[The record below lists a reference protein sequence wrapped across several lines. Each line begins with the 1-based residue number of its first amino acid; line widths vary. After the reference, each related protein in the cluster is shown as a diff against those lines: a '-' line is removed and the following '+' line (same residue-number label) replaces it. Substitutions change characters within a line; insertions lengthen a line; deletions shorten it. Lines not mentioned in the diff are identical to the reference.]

1 MPKALSTQPT
11 QDAALITSFSK
22 QLIQWHKKHGRH
34 GMPWQSITD
43 PYAVWVSEIMLQQ
56 TQVATVLERYPKMMK
71 RFPSVAHLARADI
84 DEVLAEWSGLGY
96 YSRARNLHACAKQVV
111 TQHQGQFPSDPL
123 ELESLSGIGRSTAG
137 AIAAFAFQARV
148 PILDANVKRVLAR
161 LFGIRGALQEKK
173 VTDSLWQLATELL
186 PQTPKNMPVY
196 TQALMDFGA
205 TWCTAK
211 QPVCL
216 SQKTH
221 CPFERSCQAKAL
233 NQVLA
238 IPKKGIK
245 KKSPQFACAVGILT
259 HGNTVLL
266 QKRPDK
272 AIWGGLWSLPE
283 SPWQA
288 QTAMDTSSK
297 VQADLLTGEQLF
309 DLILPNPFS
318 KKPLALFGQS
328 LRIGAHLK
336 HVFSHRVL
344 QIQAYEMALDG
355 AAKKELERIIE
366 SNEAQFIWAELDAL
380 EQYGLPQPIRL
391 LLEGW
396 SRARGG
402 AESDQ
407 SANVAPSALKSSS

>member
-1 MPKALSTQPT
+1 MPKALSTRPT
-11 QDAALITSFSK
+11 QDAALITCFSK

-56 TQVATVLERYPKMMK
+56 TQVATVLDRYPKMMK

-123 ELESLSGIGRSTAG
+123 ALESLSGIGRSTAG
-137 AIAAFAFQARV
+137 AIAAFAFQVRT

-161 LFGIRGALQEKK
+161 LFGIRGVLQEKK

-216 SQKTH
+216 TQKTH
-221 CPFERSCQAKAL
+221 CPFEHSCQAKAL
-233 NQVLA
+233 DQVLA

-344 QIQAYEMALDG
+344 QIQAYEMTLNAK
-355 AAKKELERIIE
+355 AKKELDGSIQLGQIPY
-366 SNEAQFIWAELDAL
+366 IWAELGRL

-391 LLEGW
+391 LLERW
-396 SRARGG
+396 NQAHDG
-402 AESDQ
+402 AELDRC
-407 SANVAPSALKSSS
+407 ANAVPIV

>member
-1 MPKALSTQPT
+1 
-11 QDAALITSFSK
+11 
-22 QLIQWHKKHGRH
+22 
-34 GMPWQSITD
+34 MPWQSITD

-71 RFPSVAHLARADI
+71 RFPSVVHLARADI

-111 TQHQGQFPSDPL
+111 TQYQGQFPPDPL
-123 ELESLSGIGRSTAG
+123 SLESLSGIGRSTAG
-137 AIAAFAFQARV
+137 AIAAFAFQVRT

-161 LFGIRGALQEKK
+161 LFGVRGALQEKK
-173 VTDSLWQLATELL
+173 VTDSLWQLAAELL
-186 PQTPKNMPVY
+186 PRSPKNMPVY

-216 SQKTH
+216 TQKTQ
-221 CPFERSCQAKAL
+221 CPFESSCQAKAL
-233 NQVLA
+233 DQVLA

-245 KKSPQFACAVGILT
+245 KKSPQFTCAVGILT
-259 HGNTVLL
+259 HGNAVLL
-266 QKRPDK
+266 QKRPAK

-288 QTAMDTSSK
+288 KMEEERTTTQPDP
-297 VQADLLTGEQLF
+297 LTTEQLLE
-309 DLILPNPFS
+309 LILPNPFS
-318 KKPLALFGQS
+318 KKPSALFEQS
-328 LRIGAHLK
+328 VAMGTRVK
-336 HVFSHRVL
+336 HIFSHRVL
-344 QIQAYEMALDG
+344 QIQTYEIVLNSK
-355 AAKKELERIIE
+355 AKKELDGCIRSDET
-366 SNEAQFIWAELDAL
+366 QFIWAELGAL
-380 EQYGLPQPIRL
+380 EQYGLAQPIRL
-391 LLEGW
+391 LLESW

-407 SANVAPSALKSSS
+407 SANAAPIALKSSS

>member
-1 MPKALSTQPT
+1 
-11 QDAALITSFSK
+11 
-22 QLIQWHKKHGRH
+22 
-34 GMPWQSITD
+34 MPWQSITD

-111 TQHQGQFPSDPL
+111 TRYQGQFPTDPL
-123 ELESLSGIGRSTAG
+123 ALESLSGIGRSTAG
-137 AIAAFAFQARV
+137 AIAAFAFQVRT

-161 LFGIRGALQEKK
+161 LFGISGALQEKK

-186 PQTPKNMPVY
+186 PKSPRNMPVY

-216 SQKTH
+216 TQKTQ

-233 NQVLA
+233 DQVLA
-238 IPKKGIK
+238 IPKKLAK
-245 KKSPQFACAVGILT
+245 KKSPQFTCVVGILT
-259 HGNTVLL
+259 HGNKVLL
-266 QKRPDK
+266 QKRPAK

-288 QTAMDTSSK
+288 QKAMDAKFKAEVEPLTS
-297 VQADLLTGEQLF
+297 EQLF
-309 DLILPNPFS
+309 RSILPNQFS
-318 KKPLALFGQS
+318 KKTPALFGG
-328 LRIGAHLK
+328 LVTTGTGIK
-336 HVFSHRVL
+336 HIFSHRVL
-344 QIQAYEMALDG
+344 QIQAYELALN
-355 AAKKELERIIE
+355 AKAKKELDASIQLEEIHY
-366 SNEAQFIWAELDAL
+366 IWAELGTL
-380 EQYGLPQPIRL
+380 EQYGLAQPIRL

-396 SRARGG
+396 NRARGG
-402 AESDQ
+402 AELDQ
-407 SANVAPSALKSSS
+407 SANAPPIALKNSS

>member
-1 MPKALSTQPT
+1 MPKALSAQPKRE
-11 QDAALITSFSK
+11 AALIASFSRH
-22 QLIQWHKKHGRH
+22 LIQWHKKHGRH

-71 RFPSVAHLARADI
+71 RFPSVVHLARADI

-111 TQHQGQFPSDPL
+111 TQYQGQFPPDPL
-123 ELESLSGIGRSTAG
+123 ALESLSGIGRSTAG
-137 AIAAFAFQARV
+137 AIAAFAFQVRT

-173 VTDSLWQLATELL
+173 VTDSLWQLAAELL
-186 PQTPKNMPVY
+186 PRSPKNMPVY

-216 SQKTH
+216 TQKTQ
-221 CPFERSCQAKAL
+221 CPFESSCQAKAL
-233 NQVLA
+233 DQVLA

-245 KKSPQFACAVGILT
+245 KKSPQFTCAVGILT
-259 HGNTVLL
+259 HGNAVLL

-288 QTAMDTSSK
+288 KMEEERTTTQPDP
-297 VQADLLTGEQLF
+297 LTTEQLLK
-309 DLILPNPFS
+309 LILPNPFS
-318 KKPLALFGQS
+318 KKPSALFEQS
-328 LRIGAHLK
+328 VAMGTRVK
-336 HVFSHRVL
+336 HIFSHRVL
-344 QIQAYEMALDG
+344 QIQTYEIALNSK
-355 AAKKELERIIE
+355 AKKELDGCIR
-366 SNEAQFIWAELDAL
+366 SDGTQFIWAELGAL
-380 EQYGLPQPIRL
+380 EQYGLAQPIRL
-391 LLEGW
+391 LLESW
-396 SRARGG
+396 SRARGA

-407 SANVAPSALKSSS
+407 SANAAPIALKSSS

>member
-11 QDAALITSFSK
+11 YDAALIASFSK

-34 GMPWQSITD
+34 GLPWQSITD

-96 YSRARNLHACAKQVV
+96 YSRARNLYACAKQVV
-111 TQHQGQFPSDPL
+111 TQYQGHFPSDPL
-123 ELESLSGIGRSTAG
+123 ALEGLSGIGRSTAG
-137 AIAAFAFQARV
+137 AIAAFAFQVRT

-186 PQTPKNMPVY
+186 PRSPQHMPVY

-216 SQKTH
+216 TQKAP
-221 CPFERSCQAKAL
+221 CPFEGSCQAKAL
-233 NQVLA
+233 DQVLA
-238 IPKKGIK
+238 IPKKLPK
-245 KKSPQFACAVGILT
+245 KKSPQFTCTVGILT

-266 QKRPDK
+266 QKRPAK

-283 SPWQA
+283 SLWQA
-288 QTAMDTSSK
+288 QTAMDASSK
-297 VQADLLTGEQLF
+297 LRAEPLTAEQLF
-309 DLILPNPFS
+309 ELILPNPFS
-318 KKPLALFGQS
+318 KKTPALFGGMVT
-328 LRIGAHLK
+328 LGARIK
-336 HVFSHRVL
+336 HIFSHRVL
-344 QIQAYEMALDG
+344 QIQTYKMTLNG
-355 AAKKELERIIE
+355 KAKKELDRIIE
-366 SNEAQFIWAELDAL
+366 STETQFIWAELDGL

-396 SRARGG
+396 NRARGG
-402 AESDQ
+402 AESNQ
-407 SANVAPSALKSSS
+407 CANVAQIALQSSS

>member
-1 MPKALSTQPT
+1 MPKALSAQPKR
-11 QDAALITSFSK
+11 DAALITSFSR

-71 RFPSVAHLARADI
+71 RFPSVVHLARADI

-111 TQHQGQFPSDPL
+111 TQYQGQFPPDPL
-123 ELESLSGIGRSTAG
+123 ALESLSGIGRSTAG
-137 AIAAFAFQARV
+137 AIAAFAFRV
-148 PILDANVKRVLAR
+148 RTPILDANVKRVLAR

-173 VTDSLWQLATELL
+173 VTDSLWQLAAELL
-186 PQTPKNMPVY
+186 PRSPKNMPVY

-216 SQKTH
+216 TQKTQ
-221 CPFERSCQAKAL
+221 CPFESSCQAKAL
-233 NQVLA
+233 DQVLA
-238 IPKKGIK
+238 IPKKGVK
-245 KKSPQFACAVGILT
+245 KKSPQFTCAVGILT

-266 QKRPDK
+266 QKRPAK

-288 QTAMDTSSK
+288 KMEQEGTTTQSDP
-297 VQADLLTGEQLF
+297 LTTEQLLK
-309 DLILPNPFS
+309 LILPNPFS
-318 KKPLALFGQS
+318 KKPSALFKQS
-328 LRIGAHLK
+328 VTMGSRVK
-336 HVFSHRVL
+336 HIFSHRVL
-344 QIQAYEMALDG
+344 QIQTYEIVLNSK
-355 AAKKELERIIE
+355 AKKELDGCIR
-366 SNEAQFIWAELDAL
+366 SDGTQFIWAELGAL
-380 EQYGLPQPIRL
+380 EQYGLAQPIRL
-391 LLEGW
+391 LLESW
-396 SRARGG
+396 SRARGA

-407 SANVAPSALKSSS
+407 SANAAPIALKSSS

>member
-1 MPKALSTQPT
+1 
-11 QDAALITSFSK
+11 
-22 QLIQWHKKHGRH
+22 
-34 GMPWQSITD
+34 MPWQSITD

-71 RFPSVAHLARADI
+71 RFPSVVHLARADI

-111 TQHQGQFPSDPL
+111 TQYQGQFPPDPQAL
-123 ELESLSGIGRSTAG
+123 EGLSGIGRSTAG
-137 AIAAFAFQARV
+137 AIAAFAFQVRA

-161 LFGIRGALQEKK
+161 LFGIGGALQEKK

-186 PQTPKNMPVY
+186 PRSPKHMPVY

-216 SQKTH
+216 TQKTQ
-221 CPFERSCQAKAL
+221 CPFEGSCQAKAL
-233 NQVLA
+233 DQVLA
-238 IPKKGIK
+238 IPKKEIK
-245 KKSPQFACAVGILT
+245 KKSPQFACAVGVLT

-266 QKRPDK
+266 QKRPAK

-318 KKPLALFGQS
+318 KKPSALFGQS
-328 LRIGAHLK
+328 VRIGTHLK

-355 AAKKELERIIE
+355 TVKKELERIIE

-396 SRARGG
+396 NRARGG

-407 SANVAPSALKSSS
+407 SANVAPIALKSSS

>member
-1 MPKALSTQPT
+1 MPKALSTRPT

-137 AIAAFAFQARV
+137 AIAAFAFQARA

-216 SQKTH
+216 TQKTH

-233 NQVLA
+233 DQVLA

-288 QTAMDTSSK
+288 QTAIDANAK
-297 VQADLLTGEQLF
+297 VQAEPLTREELLR
-309 DLILPNPFS
+309 LILPNLFS
-318 KKPLALFGQS
+318 KKTPALFGG
-328 LRIGAHLK
+328 LVKTGTRIK
-336 HVFSHRVL
+336 HIFSHRIL

-366 SNEAQFIWAELDAL
+366 STEAQFIWAELEAL

-396 SRARGG
+396 NQAHDG
-402 AESDQ
+402 AELDRC
-407 SANVAPSALKSSS
+407 ANAVPIV

>member
-1 MPKALSTQPT
+1 MPKALSPQPT
-11 QDAALITSFSK
+11 HDAALIASFSK

-56 TQVATVLERYPKMMK
+56 TQVATVLDRYPKMMK

-111 TQHQGQFPSDPL
+111 TQYQGQFPPDPQAL
-123 ELESLSGIGRSTAG
+123 EDLSGIGRSTAG
-137 AIAAFAFQARV
+137 AIAAFAFQIRA

-161 LFGIRGALQEKK
+161 LFGIGGALQEKK

-186 PQTPKNMPVY
+186 PRSPKHMPVY

-216 SQKTH
+216 TKKMQ
-221 CPFERSCQAKAL
+221 CPFESACQAKATD
-233 NQVLA
+233 QVLA
-238 IPKKGIK
+238 IPKKLPK
-245 KKSPQFACAVGILT
+245 KKSPHFTSTVGILA
-259 HGNTVLL
+259 HGNAVLL
-266 QKRPDK
+266 QKRPAK

-283 SPWQA
+283 SEWQA
-288 QTAMDTSSK
+288 QTEGRGAHTIR
-297 VQADLLTGEQLF
+297 AELLTSEQLLE
-309 DLILPNPFS
+309 LILPNRFS
-318 KKPLALFGQS
+318 KKPLVLFEQS
-328 LRIGAHLK
+328 VTMGACVK
-336 HVFSHRVL
+336 HIFSHRVL
-344 QIQAYEMALDG
+344 QIQAYEMVLNG
-355 AAKKELERIIE
+355 KAKKELDRNIQ
-366 SNEAQFIWAELDAL
+366 SDEAQFIWAELGAL
-380 EQYGLPQPIRL
+380 EQYGLAQPVRL
-391 LLEGW
+391 LLESW
-396 SRARGG
+396 SRARGA

-407 SANVAPSALKSSS
+407 SGNASLIA

>member
-11 QDAALITSFSK
+11 HDAALIASFSK

-111 TQHQGQFPSDPL
+111 MQYQGQFPSDPQAL
-123 ELESLSGIGRSTAG
+123 EGLSGIGRSTAG
-137 AIAAFAFQARV
+137 AIAAFAFQVRT

-161 LFGIRGALQEKK
+161 LFGISGALQEKK

-186 PQTPKNMPVY
+186 PRTPKNMPVY

-216 SQKTH
+216 TQKAP
-221 CPFERSCQAKAL
+221 CPFEGSCQAKAL
-233 NQVLA
+233 DQVLA

-259 HGNTVLL
+259 HGNAVLL
-266 QKRPDK
+266 QKRPAK

-288 QTAMDTSSK
+288 QTAMDVNPK
-297 VQADLLTGEQLF
+297 VQAEPLTGEQLF
-309 DLILPNPFS
+309 GLILPKLVS
-318 KKPLALFGQS
+318 KKTPALFGG
-328 LRIGAHLK
+328 LVTTGERIK
-336 HVFSHRVL
+336 HIFSHRVL
-344 QIQAYEMALDG
+344 QIQTYEMALN
-355 AAKKELERIIE
+355 AKAKI
-366 SNEAQFIWAELDAL
+366 ELDANIQSEEIHCIWVELGAL
-380 EQYGLPQPIRL
+380 ERYGLPQPIRL

-396 SRARGG
+396 NRVRDG
-402 AESDQ
+402 AE
-407 SANVAPSALKSSS
+407 

>member
-1 MPKALSTQPT
+1 MPKALSTRLT

-96 YSRARNLHACAKQVV
+96 YSRARNLHTCAKQVV

-137 AIAAFAFQARV
+137 AIAAFAFQARA

-216 SQKTH
+216 TQKTQ
-221 CPFERSCQAKAL
+221 CPFEHSCQAKAL
-233 NQVLA
+233 DQVLA

-288 QTAMDTSSK
+288 QTAIDANAK
-297 VQADLLTGEQLF
+297 VQAELLTREELLR
-309 DLILPNPFS
+309 LILPNLFS
-318 KKPLALFGQS
+318 KKTPALFGG
-328 LRIGAHLK
+328 LVTTGTRIK
-336 HVFSHRVL
+336 HIFSHRVL
-344 QIQAYEMALDG
+344 QIQAYEMALNTK
-355 AAKKELERIIE
+355 AKKEFDGSIQLG
-366 SNEAQFIWAELDAL
+366 QTPYIWAELGRL

-396 SRARGG
+396 NQAHDG
-402 AESDQ
+402 AELDRC
-407 SANVAPSALKSSS
+407 ANAVPIV

>member
-1 MPKALSTQPT
+1 
-11 QDAALITSFSK
+11 
-22 QLIQWHKKHGRH
+22 
-34 GMPWQSITD
+34 MPWQSITD

-111 TQHQGQFPSDPL
+111 TQYQGQFPPDPQAL
-123 ELESLSGIGRSTAG
+123 EALSGIGRSTAG
-137 AIAAFAFQARV
+137 AIAAFAFRV
-148 PILDANVKRVLAR
+148 RAPILDANVKRVLAR
-161 LFGIRGALQEKK
+161 LFGISSALQEKK

-186 PQTPKNMPVY
+186 PRSPQHMPVY

-216 SQKTH
+216 TQKTQ
-221 CPFERSCQAKAL
+221 CPFEHSCQAKAL
-233 NQVLA
+233 DQVLA
-238 IPKKGIK
+238 IPKKLPK

-266 QKRPDK
+266 QKRPAK

-283 SPWQA
+283 SSWQA
-288 QTAMDTSSK
+288 QTAMDLSSK
-297 VQADLLTGEQLF
+297 VQAEPLTGEQLF
-309 DLILPNPFS
+309 GLILPNPFS
-318 KKPLALFGQS
+318 KQTPALFGGVVT
-328 LRIGAHLK
+328 LGTCIK
-336 HVFSHRVL
+336 HIFSHRVL
-344 QIQAYEMALDG
+344 QIQAYEIALNG
-355 AAKKELERIIE
+355 KAKKELDRIIE
-366 SNEAQFIWAELDAL
+366 SNETQFIWAELDAL
-380 EQYGLPQPIRL
+380 EQYGLPRPIRL

-396 SRARGG
+396 NRARGG

-407 SANVAPSALKSSS
+407 CANVAPIALKSSS

>member
-11 QDAALITSFSK
+11 HDAALITSFSK

-56 TQVATVLERYPKMMK
+56 TQVATVLDRYPKMMK
-71 RFPSVAHLARADI
+71 RFPSVVHLARADI

-111 TQHQGQFPSDPL
+111 TQYQGQFPPDPL
-123 ELESLSGIGRSTAG
+123 ALEGLSGIGRSTAG
-137 AIAAFAFQARV
+137 AIAAFAFRV
-148 PILDANVKRVLAR
+148 RTPILDANVKRVLAR
-161 LFGIRGALQEKK
+161 LFGISGALQEKK

-186 PQTPKNMPVY
+186 PPSPKDMPVY

-216 SQKTH
+216 TQKTQ
-221 CPFERSCQAKAL
+221 CPFEHSCQAKAL
-233 NQVLA
+233 DQVLA
-238 IPKKGIK
+238 IPKKEIK

-266 QKRPDK
+266 QKRPPK

-318 KKPLALFGQS
+318 KKPSALFGQS
-328 LRIGAHLK
+328 VRMGTHLK

-344 QIQAYEMALDG
+344 QIQAYEMALNG
-355 AAKKELERIIE
+355 KAKKELDRIIE
-366 SNEAQFIWAELDAL
+366 SNEAEFIWAELDAL

-396 SRARGG
+396 NRARGG

-407 SANVAPSALKSSS
+407 SANVAPIALKSSS

>member
-1 MPKALSTQPT
+1 MPKALSTRPT

-96 YSRARNLHACAKQVV
+96 YSRARNLHTCAKQVV

-137 AIAAFAFQARV
+137 AIAAFAFRV
-148 PILDANVKRVLAR
+148 RTPILDANVKRVLAR

-216 SQKTH
+216 TQKTH

-288 QTAMDTSSK
+288 QTAIDANAK
-297 VQADLLTGEQLF
+297 VQAEPLTREELLR
-309 DLILPNPFS
+309 LILPNLFS
-318 KKPLALFGQS
+318 KKTPPLFGG
-328 LRIGAHLK
+328 LVKTGTRIK
-336 HVFSHRVL
+336 HIFSHRVL
-344 QIQAYEMALDG
+344 QIQTYEMTLNAK
-355 AAKKELERIIE
+355 AKKELDGIIE
-366 SNEAQFIWAELDAL
+366 SNETQFIWAELGRL

-396 SRARGG
+396 NQAHDG
-402 AESDQ
+402 AELDQ
-407 SANVAPSALKSSS
+407 CAKVVPIV

>member
-1 MPKALSTQPT
+1 MPKALSTRLT

-111 TQHQGQFPSDPL
+111 TQYQGQFPSDPL
-123 ELESLSGIGRSTAG
+123 ALESLSGIGRSTAG
-137 AIAAFAFQARV
+137 AIAAFAFRV
-148 PILDANVKRVLAR
+148 RTPILDANVKRVLAR

-173 VTDSLWQLATELL
+173 VTDSLWQLAAELL
-186 PQTPKNMPVY
+186 PRSPKNMPVY

-205 TWCTAK
+205 TWCAAK

-216 SQKTH
+216 TKKSQ
-221 CPFERSCQAKAL
+221 CPFEPSCQAKAL
-233 NQVLA
+233 DQVLT

-245 KKSPQFACAVGILT
+245 KKSPQFKCAVGILT

-288 QTAMDTSSK
+288 QTAIDANAK
-297 VQADLLTGEQLF
+297 VQAEPLTREELLR
-309 DLILPNPFS
+309 LILPNLFS
-318 KKPLALFGQS
+318 KKTPALFGS
-328 LRIGAHLK
+328 LVKTGTRIK
-336 HVFSHRVL
+336 HIFSHRAL
-344 QIQAYEMALDG
+344 QIQAYEMALN
-355 AAKKELERIIE
+355 AKAKKELDGSI
-366 SNEAQFIWAELDAL
+366 QLGQTPYIWAELGRL

-396 SRARGG
+396 NQAHDG
-402 AESDQ
+402 AELDQ
-407 SANVAPSALKSSS
+407 CAKVVPIV

>member
-1 MPKALSTQPT
+1 MPKALSAQPKR
-11 QDAALITSFSK
+11 DAALIASFSK

-71 RFPSVAHLARADI
+71 RFPSVVHLARADI

-111 TQHQGQFPSDPL
+111 TQYQGQFPPDPL
-123 ELESLSGIGRSTAG
+123 ALESLSGIGRSTAG
-137 AIAAFAFQARV
+137 AIAAFAFQVRT

-186 PQTPKNMPVY
+186 PRSPKNMPVY

-216 SQKTH
+216 TQKTQ
-221 CPFERSCQAKAL
+221 CPFESACQAKAL
-233 NQVLA
+233 DQVLA

-245 KKSPQFACAVGILT
+245 KKSPQFTCAVGILT
-259 HGNTVLL
+259 HGNAVLL

-288 QTAMDTSSK
+288 KMEEERTTTQPDPLTA
-297 VQADLLTGEQLF
+297 EQLLE
-309 DLILPNPFS
+309 LILPNPFS
-318 KKPLALFGQS
+318 KKPSALFEQS
-328 LRIGAHLK
+328 VAMGTRVK
-336 HVFSHRVL
+336 HIFSHRVL
-344 QIQAYEMALDG
+344 QIQTYEIVLNSK
-355 AAKKELERIIE
+355 AKKELDGCIR
-366 SNEAQFIWAELDAL
+366 SDGTQFIWAELGAL
-380 EQYGLPQPIRL
+380 EQYGLAQPIRL
-391 LLEGW
+391 LLESW
-396 SRARGG
+396 SRARGA

-407 SANVAPSALKSSS
+407 SANAAPIALKSSS